1 MEKNRGFAFY
11 ENMWTAVES
20 FPEEQQMQAVWAIVK
35 YGITGEM
42 VDPAKYPIG
51 AMAAGM
57 VKPSI
62 DNSTLRFNNNA
73 MNGEKGGRPIKA
85 TDEEIKQYLIE
96 NPGATST
103 QVAAVFGMSASS
115 IQKKDVWKNRKT
127 LAAGSVSADVESE
140 KPYQK
145 LIIDKEKASKPEKP
159 KFDF

>member
-1 MEKNRGFAFY
+1 
-11 ENMWTAVES
+11 
-20 FPEEQQMQAVWAIVK
+20 
-35 YGITGEM
+35 
-42 VDPAKYPIG
+42 
-51 AMAAGM
+51 MAAGM

-103 QVAAVFGMSASS
+103 QVAAAFGMSASS
-115 IQKKDVWKNRKT
+115 IQKKDVWKNRKM
-127 LAAGSVSADVESE
+127 LAAGSVPAVAEAE

-145 LIIDKEKASKPEKP
+145 LIIDKEKDSKPEKP

>member
-115 IQKKDVWKNRKT
+115 IQKKDVWKNRKM
-127 LAAGSVSADVESE
+127 LAAGSVSADVETE

>member
-1 MEKNRGFAFY
+1 MEKNKGFAFY

-103 QVAAVFGMSASS
+103 QVAAAFGMSASS

-127 LAAGSVSADVESE
+127 LAAGSVSADVEAE

-145 LIIDKEKASKPEKP
+145 LINDKENVSKPEKP

>member
-1 MEKNRGFAFY
+1 MEKNKGFAFY

>member
-1 MEKNRGFAFY
+1 MEKNKGFAFY

-73 MNGEKGGRPIKA
+73 MHGEKGGRPIKA

-115 IQKKDVWKNRKT
+115 IQKKDVWKNRKM
-127 LAAGSVSADVESE
+127 LAAGSVPADVEAE

>member
-1 MEKNRGFAFY
+1 MEKNRGIAFY

-73 MNGEKGGRPIKA
+73 MNGEKGGRPIQA

-96 NPGATST
+96 NPTATSA
-103 QVAAVFGMSASS
+103 QVAEAFSMSASA
-115 IQKKDVWKNRKT
+115 IQKREVWKNRKM
-127 LAAGSVSADVESE
+127 LAAGSVPAVAEAE
-140 KPYQK
+140 KPQNF
-145 LIIDKEKASKPEKP
+145 LINDKENASKPEKP

>member
-1 MEKNRGFAFY
+1 MEKNKGFAFY

-115 IQKKDVWKNRKT
+115 IQKKDVWKNRKM
-127 LAAGSVSADVESE
+127 LAAVSVFAGVEAE

-145 LIIDKEKASKPEKP
+145 LIIDKEKDSKPEKP

>member
-42 VDPAKYPIG
+42 VDPVKYPIG

-127 LAAGSVSADVESE
+127 LAAGSVSADAEAE

>member
-1 MEKNRGFAFY
+1 MEKNKGFAFY

-42 VDPAKYPIG
+42 VDPVKYPFG

-62 DNSTLRFNNNA
+62 DVSVERFNSNSE
-73 MNGEKGGRPIKA
+73 NGSKGGRP
-85 TDEEIKQYLIE
+85 TSTSDEDIRQYLID
-96 NPGATST
+96 NPKATSR
-103 QVAAVFGMSASS
+103 QVAEAFGMSASA
-115 IQKKDVWKNRKT
+115 IQKREVWKNRK
-127 LAAGSVSADVESE
+127 LAAVPVEPAVEAE
-140 KPYQK
+140 KPSK
-145 LIIDKEKASKPEKP
+145 NLATIDKP